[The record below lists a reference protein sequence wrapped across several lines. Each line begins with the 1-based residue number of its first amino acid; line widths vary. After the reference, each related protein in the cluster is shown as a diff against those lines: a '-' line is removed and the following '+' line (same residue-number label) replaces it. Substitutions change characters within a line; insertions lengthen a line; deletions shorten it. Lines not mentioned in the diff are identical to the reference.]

1 MDHFNTNIINLVLKK
16 VVFIG
21 KAIARIKSEIVNHE
35 QERVIWK
42 ADATLVRNTKIFA
55 MDMKLVEIVITP
67 ALHNL
72 ENKVKC
78 GQRRIS
84 RYY

>member
-1 MDHFNTNIINLVLKK
+1 MDHFNTNIMNPVPKK

-21 KAIARIKSEIVNHE
+21 KAIASIKSEIVNYE
-35 QERVIWK
+35 PERVIWK
-42 ADATLVRNTKIFA
+42 ADATLVRNTEIFA

-84 RYY
+84 SYS